1 MNNFWLRLIGCGFI
15 IIVLLTISTSAE
27 ALSPSNVSFSSK
39 EIDCGGIIL
48 VTIKA
53 GEQEKPQIIWMKK
66 TIPLLYSRS
75 KTIWMGFVG
84 ADLKRK
90 AGLYTCIVRSTF
102 SGFKKRYHIR
112 IKSKN
117 YGVRRL
123 KVPRKKVILDAASL
137 KRARREAAT
146 IRTLWTTDYTLP
158 KWKGNFM
165 MPVNGDIVGT
175 FGKRSI
181 INNLRKSPHTG
192 VDLKG
197 NKGDDVK
204 AINNGK
210 VILVADYFFTGNSV
224 FLDHGGG
231 IISMYFHLDKI
242 LVRKGDAVKKG
253 NVIGLVGETGRVTG
267 PHLHWGV
274 RINGARVNPLA
285 LIELSKDLKE

>member
-1 MNNFWLRLIGCGFI
+1 LNNVWLRLICCGFI
-15 IIVLLTISTSAE
+15 IISLLTISTNAE
-27 ALSPSNVSFSSK
+27 SLSPSNISFSAK

-66 TIPLLYSRS
+66 NIPLLYSRA
-75 KTIWMGFVG
+75 KTIWMGFIG
-84 ADLKRK
+84 ADLKQK
-90 AGLYTCIVRSTF
+90 AGLYNCTVRSTF
-102 SGFKKRYHIR
+102 SGFKKRYNIR
-112 IKSKN
+112 IKRKN
-117 YGVRRL
+117 YGVRKL
-123 KVPRKKVILDAASL
+123 EVPRTKVILDGDSL

-146 IRTLWTTDYTLP
+146 IRTLWVADYTLP

-165 MPVNGDIVGT
+165 MPVDGDIVGT

-197 NKGDDVK
+197 NKDDPVK

-210 VILVADYFFTGNSV
+210 VILVADHFFTGKSI

-231 IISMYFHLDKI
+231 IISMYFHLNEI
-242 LVRKGDAVKKG
+242 LVKKG
-253 NVIGLVGETGRVTG
+253 SIVKKGDVMGLVGASGRATG

-274 RINGARVNPLA
+274 RINGARIDPMA
-285 LIELSKDLKE
+285 LIELSGDLKE